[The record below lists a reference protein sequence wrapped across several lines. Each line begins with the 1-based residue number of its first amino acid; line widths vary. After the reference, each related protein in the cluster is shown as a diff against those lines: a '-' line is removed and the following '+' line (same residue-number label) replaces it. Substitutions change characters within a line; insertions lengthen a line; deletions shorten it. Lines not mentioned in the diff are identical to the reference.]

1 MGIVRVM
8 VRAQIATTT
17 PHTRVTPPMKKTQ
30 HSGAPKTLWSLR
42 RGEHCAIA
50 GYDDLL
56 AEAYKVRLMEFGFYP
71 GETVSCL
78 QSPGFGAPKVYRVNN
93 TIYSLDDEIADHILV
108 ESTGL

>member
-1 MGIVRVM
+1 MEKKPLPS
-8 VRAQIATTT
+8 AT
-17 PHTRVTPPMKKTQ
+17 R
-30 HSGAPKTLWSLR
+30 TLWSLR

-78 QSPGFGAPKVYRVNN
+78 QSPAFGAPKVYRVNN

-108 ESTGL
+108 ESTPSRD